1 MNIDILSDQQNKLL
15 TVRIT
20 GNLISTSVDSI
31 RADIEKCL
39 TVSAGQSPPWRTFQL
54 DLSSSTM
61 VDSVGL
67 NFIVTLFKTVQKLGG
82 KMQLLYKNPNVHRTL
97 LFTRMDRFIE
107 LIQA

>member
-1 MNIDILSDQQNKLL
+1 MNIDIQLDQQNRIL
-15 TVRIT
+15 TVRVA
-20 GNLISTSVDSI
+20 GNLISTSVESI
-31 RADIEKCL
+31 RKEVEKCFA
-39 TVSAGQSPPWRTFQL
+39 VPVGQTPAWRTFQL

-82 KMQLLYKNPNVHRTL
+82 KMQLLFKNPNVHRTL

-107 LIQA
+107 LIQT